1 MKSKFNIIRVIMI
14 FFLFISSPVLPYGAI
29 FGTTLNL
36 DDKLPW
42 SILFAL
48 IILSTLLVIW
58 DLFLNKLVIV
68 YLKDQ
73 ELLFKNLITRKL
85 HKFHISEI
93 EEIKT
98 SNWKGT
104 TTFIS
109 GENKITIRND
119 VYTNIDTLLREIRCN
134 VQSSPK

>member
-1 MKSKFNIIRVIMI
+1 
-14 FFLFISSPVLPYGAI
+14 
-29 FGTTLNL
+29 
-36 DDKLPW
+36 
-42 SILFAL
+42 
-48 IILSTLLVIW
+48 
-58 DLFLNKLVIV
+58 VIV

-85 HKFHISEI
+85 HKFPISEI

-119 VYTNIDTLLREIRCN
+119 VYTNIDDLLMEIRCH